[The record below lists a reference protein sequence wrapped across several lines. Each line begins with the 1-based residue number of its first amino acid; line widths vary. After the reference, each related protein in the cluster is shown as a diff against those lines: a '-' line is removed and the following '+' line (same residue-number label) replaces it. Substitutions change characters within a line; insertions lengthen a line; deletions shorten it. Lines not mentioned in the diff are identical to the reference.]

1 MKICLVPARRFTL
14 WQAGRLNICRKRND
28 SIKSPSGAKYE
39 INTTIKVICKIFENV
54 FPVTNNKLLFVK

>member
-28 SIKSPSGAKYE
+28 SIKSPSRAKYE
-39 INTTIKVICKIFENV
+39 INTTIKGYLQDI
-54 FPVTNNKLLFVK
+54 